1 MTKYFL
7 FLVKC
12 IPNNL
17 ETSST
22 VIFYIWQVFS
32 DSGIG
37 SKLAFDVTAYLKKL
51 NGRWVSSVGD
61 GDVDLGRDANGFGV
75 GLDDSE
81 LSTGKA
87 GVLNGASVVRMR
99 FKNEGRVRPV
109 DDDGSEDASGV
120 SSSVSDVSDVS
131 GDDGDC
137 VDDVTVDDVS
147 VGLNRLMNGLRDLF
161 NGLVVLELAEIK
173 SEMEMSS
180 KSSKTRSSMMLD
192 VVEDEAEMIELSVL
206 RNRFKK
212 FGRLRGV
219 EAAASEDGGVVKGTS
234 VLRIRFN
241 STWIGV
247 TV

>member
-1 MTKYFL
+1 MHRK
-7 FLVKC
+7 
-12 IPNNL
+12 
-17 ETSST
+17 
-22 VIFYIWQVFS
+22 
-32 DSGIG
+32 
-37 SKLAFDVTAYLKKL
+37 
-51 NGRWVSSVGD
+51 
-61 GDVDLGRDANGFGV
+61 
-75 GLDDSE
+75 
-81 LSTGKA
+81 
-87 GVLNGASVVRMR
+87 
-99 FKNEGRVRPV
+99 
-109 DDDGSEDASGV
+109 
-120 SSSVSDVSDVS
+120 
-131 GDDGDC
+131 DC
-137 VDDVTVDDVS
+137 HVTVDDVS